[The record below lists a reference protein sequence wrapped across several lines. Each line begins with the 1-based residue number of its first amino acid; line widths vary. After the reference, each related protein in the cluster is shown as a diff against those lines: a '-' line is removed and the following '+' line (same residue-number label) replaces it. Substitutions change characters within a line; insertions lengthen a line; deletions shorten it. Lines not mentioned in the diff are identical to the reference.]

1 MRVRHLT
8 DIEIQALLD
17 RRIISAP
24 DSVGVELYR
33 KDLDSQEHLDNCTSC
48 RAELEFYRELYGE
61 LEKSATVSLPR
72 NFARK
77 VTFSL
82 PPFRARRTKARLQLA
97 GIWGASLLLS
107 LAWLVGQM
115 NLALPI
121 TRLIW
126 SVESL
131 GREIGLIKDVLIAM
145 IPSPEIALTSF
156 MARLTD
162 VVASVQRAFSG
173 DIATISLVMFAGLVV
188 LMIVWVDS
196 FYFATI
202 RQKS

>member
-82 PPFRARRTKARLQLA
+82 PPFRLQLA